1 MPGQLDTVFRPLAER
16 LIEQFGMSMTYI
28 QLAESFD
35 ATTGKVTTTETQH
48 SVIGTP
54 PVPLSKRLASG
65 ESYRAVLGEVFDT
78 VEAGD
83 LITTLKAQNLGF
95 TPALGDRLVYNN
107 STWQVVRVDPT
118 YSGELPAVF
127 TVQIRQ

>member
-28 QLAESFD
+28 QVAESFD
-35 ATTGKVTTTETQH
+35 ATTGKVTATETQH
-48 SVIGTP
+48 SVVGTP

-83 LITTLKAQNLGF
+83 LITTIKAQNLGF
-95 TPALGDRLVYNN
+95 TPALGDRLVYND

-118 YSGELPAVF
+118 YSGELPAAF

>member
-28 QLAESFD
+28 QVAESFD

-48 SVIGTP
+48 SVVGTP

-107 STWQVVRVDPT
+107 ATWQVVRVDPT

>member
-1 MPGQLDTVFRPLAER
+1 MPGQLDSIFRPLAEN
-16 LIEQFGMSMTYI
+16 LIERFGMSMTYAKI
-28 QLAESFD
+28 TETYNPSTGK
-35 ATTGKVTTTETQH
+35 ATTVETEYA
-48 SVIGTP
+48 VIGTP

-83 LITTLKAQNLGF
+83 LITTLKAQNLPF
-95 TPALGDRLVYNN
+95 TPELGDRLTYRG
-107 STWQVVRVDPT
+107 SKWQVVRVDPT
-118 YSGELPAVF
+118 YSGELPATY